1 MMWRLRIWLTAC
13 ASEMKRST
21 ASESLS
27 ATRCRTLTAA
37 RRLSS
42 GCSASYTAPKP
53 PSPSLRSSRYSPAM
67 RPLLSLERR
76 AGVDGGP
83 GIVSARDDTTPLCDH
98 DKLPLSPVSG
108 PDAAPS
114 ARETDIDSNFR
125 RRWVAITIET
135 RAEALAGHAGAG
147 GGAEPLLCGG

>member
-27 ATRCRTLTAA
+27 ATRCSTLTAA

-53 PSPSLRSSRYSPAM
+53 PSPSLRSNRYSPAM

-76 AGVDGGP
+76 AGVDGG
-83 GIVSARDDTTPLCDH
+83 ADHHMAHDHNTPPCDH
-98 DKLPLSPVSG
+98 
-108 PDAAPS
+108 
-114 ARETDIDSNFR
+114 
-125 RRWVAITIET
+125 
-135 RAEALAGHAGAG
+135 H
-147 GGAEPLLCGG
+147 